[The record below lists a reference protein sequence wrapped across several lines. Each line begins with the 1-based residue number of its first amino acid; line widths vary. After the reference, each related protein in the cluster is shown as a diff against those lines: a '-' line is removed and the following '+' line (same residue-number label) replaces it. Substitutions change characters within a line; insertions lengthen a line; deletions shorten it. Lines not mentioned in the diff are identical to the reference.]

1 MIRSAKLREGER
13 WQEDSK
19 KVRDGRRGG
28 FQIVGLGWRK
38 NSSRK
43 DGIRVW
49 LYFLSMIMSCDLHK
63 EWNLFQNDKFTPDP
77 VCYLFSDP
85 VYLHLGIYPMS
96 QASSFEELEFPLLF
110 FGSMFFIF
118 FLQAVAFVWLVTP
131 PEDETAGPNSDPFTG
146 QWTRSQRLFEDIYLC
161 RAHLRY
167 HLFQKIS
174 SKSPSSSCK
183 NL

>member
-1 MIRSAKLREGER
+1 MTSGLFAGTTR
-13 WQEDSK
+13 WLEAPNSE

-49 LYFLSMIMSCDLHK
+49 LYFLSTIMSCGLHK
-63 EWNLFQNDKFTPDP
+63 EWNSFQNDKFTPDP

-96 QASSFEELEFPLLF
+96 QASSFEELEFPLLV

-118 FLQAVAFVWLVTP
+118 FLQAVALYGWWHLPRMKLLAQILTHSQVS
-131 PEDETAGPNSDPFTG
+131 GPGVKGFLKT
-146 QWTRSQRLFEDIYLC
+146 FIYVGL
-161 RAHLRY
+161 
-167 HLFQKIS
+167 I
-174 SKSPSSSCK
+174 
-183 NL
+183 